1 MRATELENEHS
12 RSNGAL
18 HAVLKGTQESPEAEA
33 ARQKEVI
40 RTFHRQYAESLSAAA
55 EKREARV
62 HKFDD
67 AGFGP
72 DAPDMFAEFRSIHGY
87 DVEGLYN
94 SATLRP
100 GSLSE

>member
-1 MRATELENEHS
+1 M
-12 RSNGAL
+12 
-18 HAVLKGTQESPEAEA
+18 
-33 ARQKEVI
+33 I
-40 RTFHRQYAESLSAAA
+40 RTFHRQYADSLSAAA
-55 EKREARV
+55 DKREARV

-94 SATLRP
+94 TATLRP
-100 GSLSE
+100 ESLS